1 MMPDMIDQSAFSE
14 WMVRPQAQDPHW
26 LRAARDV
33 DQNHSKVKDFQRKVS
48 EAGRATYTLAWG
60 TRRLDIGGGHRALV
74 LDEHA
79 DS

>member
-1 MMPDMIDQSAFSE
+1 MMPDMSDQSAFSE

-48 EAGRATYTLAWG
+48 EAGRATYTLAWAH
-60 TRRLDIGGGHRALV
+60 TTP
-74 LDEHA
+74 
-79 DS
+79 